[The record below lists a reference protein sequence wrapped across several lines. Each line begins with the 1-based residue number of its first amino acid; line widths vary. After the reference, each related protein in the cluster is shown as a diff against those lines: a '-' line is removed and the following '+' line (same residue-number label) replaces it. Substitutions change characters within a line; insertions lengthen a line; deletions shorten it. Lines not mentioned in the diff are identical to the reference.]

1 MSFYTSL
8 SGLQAAQTDLSTIS
22 HNLANVSTNG
32 FKKSRSEFADV
43 MANSFVS
50 DPRRMVGSGATLA
63 QNRQLFGEGSL
74 VTTGS
79 SLDLALAGDGFFA
92 VKSPTAGG
100 LVSYTRNGSFSVD
113 SNRYVTDAQ
122 GNRLQA
128 YAVESDGSV
137 PGQGTITEVRI
148 PETTGTAIATGA
160 ITLKANLSTT
170 GAVPTGT
177 FSRTDPATY
186 NNATSTTVY
195 DAAGNATTLTNYFVR
210 NPPATPDATSSE
222 WTVYSFAGD
231 TPLNEG
237 TGTTVNFTSD
247 GNAVLPASMTLAF
260 PADGVGTPRTLS
272 LDLAGSTAG
281 KNAFSIA
288 GRTQDGK
295 PLGEFAGITVDASGL
310 MTASYSNG
318 DALKL
323 GRVALANFTN
333 PAGLKQ
339 TGNSNWSATGLSG
352 TPTWGAADQNGFGKL
367 MSGTVEGSNVDITEE
382 LVELISAQRNFQ
394 ANAKALDTA
403 SQISQTIFNIRS

>member
-43 MANSFVS
+43 MANSFVT
-50 DPRRMVGSGATLA
+50 DPRRMIGSGATLS

-74 VTTGS
+74 ITTGS

-92 VKSPTAGG
+92 VKSPTAAGP
-100 LVSYTRNGSFSVD
+100 VSYTRNGSFSVD
-113 SNRYVTDAQ
+113 PNRYVTDAQ
-122 GNRLQA
+122 GSRLQA
-128 YAVESDGSV
+128 YAVETDGTV
-137 PGQGTITEVRI
+137 PGQGTLIDVRI
-148 PETTGTAIATGA
+148 PETTGTAVATKA

-195 DAAGNATTLTNYFVR
+195 DANGNATTLTSYFVR
-210 NPPATPDATSSE
+210 SAPATPDATSSE

-231 TPLNEG
+231 TPMNAG
-237 TGTTVNFTSD
+237 NGTTVNFGSD
-247 GNAVLPASMTLAF
+247 GAVMIPASTTLEF
-260 PADGVGTPRTLS
+260 PDDGAGTPRTVS

-295 PLGEFAGITVDASGL
+295 PLGEFAGITVDSAGL

-318 DALKL
+318 DSLKL

-333 PAGLKQ
+333 PTGLKQ
-339 TGNSNWSATGLSG
+339 TGSSYWSATGLSG
-352 TPTWGAADQNGFGKL
+352 TPIWGSADENGFGKL

-394 ANAKALDTA
+394 ANAKALDTS
-403 SQISQTIFNIRS
+403 SQISQTIFNIRA

>member
-8 SGLQAAQTDLSTIS
+8 SGLQAAQTELSTIS
-22 HNLANVSTNG
+22 HNLANAGTNG

-43 MANSFVS
+43 MASSFNA

-74 VTTGS
+74 ITTGS

-92 VKSPTAGG
+92 VKTPTAAG

-113 SNRYVTDAQ
+113 PNRYVTDAQ

-128 YAVESDGSV
+128 YAVETDGTV
-137 PGQGTITEVRI
+137 AGAGRLIDVRI
-148 PETTGTAIATGA
+148 PETTGTAVATSA

-170 GAVPTGT
+170 GAVPTGA
-177 FSRTDPATY
+177 FSRTDPSSF

-195 DAAGNATTLTNYFVR
+195 DANGNATTLTNYFVR
-210 NPPATPDATSSE
+210 SAPTSPDATSSE

-231 TPLNEG
+231 TPLNAG
-237 TGTTVNFTSD
+237 QGTTVNFGSD
-247 GNAVLPASMTLAF
+247 GNVMLPASMALEF
-260 PADGVGTPRTLS
+260 PDDGTGTPRTVS

-295 PLGEFAGITVDASGL
+295 PLGEFAGITVDAAGL

-318 DALKL
+318 ETLNL

-339 TGNSNWSATGLSG
+339 TGSSYWSSTGLSG
-352 TPTWGAADQNGFGKL
+352 TPIWGSADENGFGKL
-367 MSGTVEGSNVDITEE
+367 MSGTIEGSNVDMTEE